1 MNGVLP
7 PDMEAGAVAEIQNIL
22 DRLAVENGVAIPLA
36 IESGSRAWGFPSPD
50 SDYDCRFV
58 YLRPPAETF
67 TLFPRRDVIEHPL
80 SSLIDI
86 GGWELSKALRLLIR
100 GNAVIIEWLTSSF
113 AYRDNPEF
121 RAAFLDLATEIA
133 ERNLVARH
141 YFHLAEGQG
150 ARFLDESGSEVAL
163 KKLLYVLRPLMALRW
178 LSARPDAA
186 VAPMNFGL
194 LMDGVDLHA
203 DIRHDINDLLARKR
217 TTRELGTGKIP
228 GSIREFISSTFRD
241 MEGFREAP
249 AERDKAASERAA
261 DDFWRTW
268 IRRLSLA

>member
-1 MNGVLP
+1 
-7 PDMEAGAVAEIQNIL
+7 MEGGAVAEIQDIL
-22 DRLAVENGVAIPLA
+22 DRLAADNGVAIPLA

-58 YLRPPAETF
+58 YLRPATETF

-80 SSLIDI
+80 SSLIDV

-100 GNAVIIEWLTSSF
+100 GNAVIIEWLTSPF
-113 AYRDNPEF
+113 AYREHPEF
-121 RAAFLDLATEIA
+121 RAGFLDLAEDVA
-133 ERNLVARH
+133 DRSLVARH
-141 YFHLAEGQG
+141 YFHLAEGQSV
-150 ARFLDESGSEVAL
+150 RFLDNPDGEVAL

-194 LMDGVDLHA
+194 LLDGVDLSA
-203 DIRHDINDLLARKR
+203 DVRQDISDLLERKR

-228 GSIREFISSTFRD
+228 GSIHEFISGTLRD
-241 MEGFREAP
+241 MEDFREAP
-249 AERDKAASERAA
+249 AEKDTEAGERAA
-261 DDFWRTW
+261 DDFWRNWTE
-268 IRRLSLA
+268 RLSPA